1 MAPSLCGCKNVSLV
15 HETIINDKEFV
26 MYTQPKDYSL
36 SPVDLI
42 DDDDDSE
49 LDELD
54 SRWSRFCQIARD
66 LDRDELMDVIVDELR
81 TNTELLY
88 QLEDCCTSPYREP
101 ERPRAHV
108 GEMAKLGLAV
118 LQVIIGAV
126 DNAVGI
132 RQAVE
137 ELHAGVEGD

>member
-1 MAPSLCGCKNVSLV
+1 MSV
-15 HETIINDKEFV
+15 
-26 MYTQPKDYSL
+26 QPKDYSL
-36 SPVDLI
+36 TPTDLI
-42 DDDDDSE
+42 DDDDDLE
-49 LDELD
+49 VDETD
-54 SRWSRFCQIARD
+54 TRWMRYCEITRD
-66 LDRDELMDVIVDELR
+66 LDRDELLEVIVDELKA
-81 TNTELLY
+81 NPELLY
-88 QLEDCCTSPYREP
+88 QLDDCCTSPYREI

-118 LQVIIGAV
+118 LQVIISVV

>member
-1 MAPSLCGCKNVSLV
+1 MGESLMESQVFLPA
-15 HETIINDKEFV
+15 
-26 MYTQPKDYSL
+26 QYSI

-42 DDDDDSE
+42 DDDDNPE
-49 LDELD
+49 VDETD
-54 SRWSRFCQIARD
+54 TRWTRYCEIARD

-81 TNTELLY
+81 ANPELLY
-88 QLEDCCTSPYREP
+88 QVEDCCANPYQEP

-137 ELHAGVEGD
+137 ELHAGGEGD

>member
-1 MAPSLCGCKNVSLV
+1 
-15 HETIINDKEFV
+15 

-42 DDDDDSE
+42 DDDDTV
-49 LDELD
+49 DELD
-54 SRWSRFCQIARD
+54 IRWARYCEIARD
-66 LDRDELMDVIVDELR
+66 LDRDELMEVIVDELKA
-81 TNTELLY
+81 NPELLY

-108 GEMAKLGLAV
+108 GEMAKLGLAI

-132 RQAVE
+132 QQTVE

>member
-1 MAPSLCGCKNVSLV
+1 
-15 HETIINDKEFV
+15 

-42 DDDDDSE
+42 DDDDDLE
-49 LDELD
+49 VDEAD
-54 SRWSRFCQIARD
+54 TRWTRYCAIAKD
-66 LDRDELMDVIVDELR
+66 LDRDDLLEVITDALKD
-81 TNTELLY
+81 NPELLY
-88 QLEDCCTSPYREP
+88 QLEDCLTSPYREP

>member
-1 MAPSLCGCKNVSLV
+1 MEAQVFTPNAYSVAAMYLIQPDD
-15 HETIINDKEFV
+15 HEDDLEE
-26 MYTQPKDYSL
+26 
-36 SPVDLI
+36 VDL
-42 DDDDDSE
+42 
-49 LDELD
+49 
-54 SRWSRFCQIARD
+54 RWARYCVIARE
-66 LDRDELMDVIVDELR
+66 LDRDDLIEVIADELKS
-81 TNTELLY
+81 NPELLY

-137 ELHAGVEGD
+137 ELHAVAEGD